1 MAGVYT
7 PPQPGTPEA
16 RRLNLGFMSMGVG
29 LFMAIP
35 DIQIVASSIQQIQ
48 AGVSASAD
56 EISWIQTS
64 YLIAEV
70 IGIPLSG
77 LLNRALG
84 MKRLWLYSAGGFVA
98 SSALCALSWNLE
110 TLVFF
115 RCIQGFLGAAMIP
128 TTMAAAF
135 TLFGPNRSMVQ
146 QVAIGM

>member
-29 LFMAIP
+29 LFMAIL
-35 DIQIVASSIQQIQ
+35 DIQIVASSISQIQ

-56 EISWIQTS
+56 EIAWIQTS

-70 IGIPLSG
+70 IGIPLYG

-84 MKRLWLYSAGGFVA
+84 MRLLWVCSAIGFTA
-98 SSALCALSWNLE
+98 SSPLCALAWNLE
-110 TLVFF
+110 SLVVF
-115 RCIQGFLGAAMIP
+115 RCIQGFL
-128 TTMAAAF
+128 
-135 TLFGPNRSMVQ
+135 
-146 QVAIGM
+146 